1 MPDSPLPDDKPIPS
15 PTDDHSHEQ
24 PRQSHWRVWAWL
36 LLLLF
41 GLVLAPVIYFQA
53 QVAAIPDIGEP
64 FDVQAYQS
72 YAVPDEE
79 NAFTLYREAAQ
90 QLVPLDRAFPND
102 EPRQDAAFESIDA
115 ALKQGWGAANA
126 DLRGWLELNRAALEI
141 WRQGTER
148 ADAIEVPL
156 KDVQYESI
164 MPATQATRDFT
175 RLAMLEAARQIDAG
189 TPDAAWPWCRA
200 ALRCSR
206 HVGMHAP
213 IIGRIYGIALY
224 RMAADQT
231 LAWSANSAIPAD
243 SIRAAWSEIDAINE
257 LTPPF
262 SENLK
267 TEYLFVSRISE
278 ADFVR
283 DAFGNEDTDNI
294 GYWTMRI
301 TGGSERLRRAN
312 NLLFANWLSQCDRP
326 GRDRPPLRIGEV
338 ELFELP
344 PGLAPDPKLV
354 PPQRIEEAFR
364 DGDELFQFLGFG
376 GGDWAPEVEYALDTI
391 DREAAV
397 RAALVLGL
405 ALQLHH
411 RQHGAFPET
420 LEPLVSDRLQALPV
434 DPFGRGE
441 PLRYRR
447 EADGNATIWSI
458 GSNRTDDGGL
468 DPEIDLI
475 TRVPAPAKR

>member
-1 MPDSPLPDDKPIPS
+1 MPDSPLPNDKPIPS
-15 PTDDHSHEQ
+15 AADDHSHEQ
-24 PRQSHWRVWAWL
+24 PRRSHWRAWIWL

-41 GLVLAPVIYFQA
+41 GLLLAPVFYFQA

-72 YAVPDEE
+72 HVVPDEE

-90 QLVPLDRAFPND
+90 QLVPLERAFPND
-102 EPRQDAAFESIDA
+102 EPRQNAAFESIEA
-115 ALKQGWGAANA
+115 ALKQGWGAASA
-126 DLRGWLELNRAALEI
+126 DLRGWLELNRGALEI

-156 KDVQYESI
+156 RDVQYDSFLD
-164 MPATQATRDFT
+164 ATQATREFT

-189 TPDAAWPWCRA
+189 TPNAAWPWYRA

-213 IIGRIYGIALY
+213 IIGRIYGVVLY
-224 RMAADQT
+224 RMATDPM
-231 LAWSANSAIPAD
+231 LAWSANGAIPAET
-243 SIRAAWSEIDAINE
+243 IRAAWSEIDSINE

-267 TEYLFVSRISE
+267 TEYIVASRVRVSEVSQE
-278 ADFVR
+278 K
-283 DAFGNEDTDNI
+283 FGAVSH
-294 GYWTMRI
+294 WTIRL
-301 TGGSERLRRAN
+301 TGGDERLRRTS

-326 GRDRPPLRIGEV
+326 GHDRPPLRIGEV
-338 ELFELP
+338 EVFELP

-354 PPQRIEEAFR
+354 SPQRIEEAFSG
-364 DGDELFQFLGFG
+364 GDALFQLVGFRG
-376 GGDWAPEVEYALDTI
+376 REWAPVVEYAFDTI
-391 DREAAV
+391 DRDAAS
-397 RAALVLGL
+397 RAALVLAL

-420 LEPLVSDRLQALPV
+420 LEPLVSDRLQALPA

-447 EADGNATIWSI
+447 EADGSATIWSI
-458 GSNRTDDGGL
+458 GDNRIDDGGL